1 MGKPN
6 WGFWIGN
13 IQNKRS
19 LKMDNTALIAL
30 ITTLVVSITGNIA
43 AWWQLANQ
51 RTKDKQDAQTVL
63 IDSLRAEVSRLQ
75 TRGIELENNVINKA
89 TEIGE
94 LKLAAI
100 DKEAELRTMKYNMQ
114 AMQARLNAVPEQPLM
129 QPLEENES
137 IEWDDNLLSIGDVVL
152 PLDAELEIEE
162 DQKKRVMV
170 SESAAMEIQEMRD
183 NSISKGKF

>member
-1 MGKPN
+1 
-6 WGFWIGN
+6 
-13 IQNKRS
+13 
-19 LKMDNTALIAL
+19 MDAATIAL
-30 ITTLVVSITGNIA
+30 VTTLIIAITGNIA

-63 IDSLRAEVSRLQ
+63 IDSLRTEISRLQ

-94 LKLAAI
+94 LKLTAI

-114 AMQARLNAVPEQPLM
+114 AMQAIQARLNAVPEQPLM
-129 QPLEENES
+129 QPLEENEP

>member
-1 MGKPN
+1 
-6 WGFWIGN
+6 
-13 IQNKRS
+13 
-19 LKMDNTALIAL
+19 MDAATIAL
-30 ITTLVVSITGNIA
+30 VTTLIIAITGNIA

-63 IDSLRAEVSRLQ
+63 IDSLRTEISRLQ

-94 LKLAAI
+94 LKLTAI

-114 AMQARLNAVPEQPLM
+114 AMQAIQARLKAVPEQPLM
-129 QPLEENES
+129 QPLEENEP
-137 IEWDDNLLSIGDVVL
+137 IEWDDNLLSFGDVVL